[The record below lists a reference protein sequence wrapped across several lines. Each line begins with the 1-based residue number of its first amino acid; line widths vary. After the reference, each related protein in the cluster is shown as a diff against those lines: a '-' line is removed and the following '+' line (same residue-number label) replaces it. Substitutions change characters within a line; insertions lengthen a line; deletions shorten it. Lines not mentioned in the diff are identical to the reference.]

1 MINALVAAVKSLNIV
16 TGKMLKLAKN
26 ILLMKLFSFLKLS
39 VVISLIVL
47 IGSCCD
53 KGGGVEPDYP
63 IYNYTT
69 DIVNPPARFQ
79 VVYIVNIPGDK
90 TANITFET
98 NSVWV
103 VEKLGDSRVLYT
115 INNGSDK
122 KSIIH
127 IDTIGFE
134 GGKLYKFT
142 ANNSTILDITNF
154 LTEHNL
160 TNLDYDTFGN
170 NF

>member
-1 MINALVAAVKSLNIV
+1 
-16 TGKMLKLAKN
+16 
-26 ILLMKLFSFLKLS
+26 MKLFPFLKLNLA
-39 VVISLIVL
+39 IILIVFV
-47 IGSCCD
+47 GSCC
-53 KGGGVEPDYP
+53 KKGVEIEPEYP
-63 IYNYTT
+63 IYAYNV
-69 DIVNPPARFQ
+69 DIINPPSKFQ
-79 VVYIVNIPGDK
+79 VNYIVSAPGDK

-122 KSIIH
+122 KSIIRV
-127 IDTIGFE
+127 DTVGFE

-142 ANNSTILDITNF
+142 ANNSTNLDITNF